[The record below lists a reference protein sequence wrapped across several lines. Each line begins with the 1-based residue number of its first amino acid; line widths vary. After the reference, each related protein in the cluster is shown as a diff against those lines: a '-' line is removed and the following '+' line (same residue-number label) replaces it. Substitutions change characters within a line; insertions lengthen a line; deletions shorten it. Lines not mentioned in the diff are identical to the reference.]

1 MFKFTIRY
9 AVSRISLKHRP
20 KCYTKSPTAQ
30 DAYWPIPHQVHWG
43 DCMQLRVQESRNK
56 APLPLASL
64 VYSYM
69 QLIALTTQV
78 NSVPWQLTSHATW
91 ADEPFKHL
99 HITAHPQILV
109 LELQV
114 PMGACPGQYSICMM
128 THISA
133 TWFCY
138 SQVRVHCTH
147 MHISTT
153 SFLTVVRTTRCGIL
167 FVPQDNMVYC
177 LYHKIIWCTVCTTR

>member
-9 AVSRISLKHRP
+9 EHAVRHISLKHRP

-30 DAYWPIPHQVHWG
+30 DVYWPTPHQVHWG
-43 DCMQLRVQESRNK
+43 DCMQLGVQESRNK
-56 APLPLASL
+56 APSPLASL

-109 LELQV
+109 LELQA
-114 PMGACPGQYSICMM
+114 PMGTCPGQYMM

-133 TWFCY
+133 IWFCY
-138 SQVRVHCTH
+138 SQISEGTLYTH
-147 MHISTT
+147 AHKYN
-153 SFLTVVRTTRCGIL
+153 IL
-167 FVPQDNMVYC
+167 LDSG
-177 LYHKIIWCTVCTTR
+177 LHH